1 MITREVN
8 MSIWAVGTDDGK
20 STYEIRRKWGEE
32 GKKALV
38 IELYPTISV
47 ENCGMLDVSTMH
59 FVNDFGWSE
68 MRIVNLYAN
77 VITKKPSVGELQEN
91 SLAYIE
97 EILEEEDIKAYDIVI
112 AWGNSLLTHKGTTNV
127 KIDLLS
133 MLEEKGLDK
142 NVKCISVEGISM
154 KSIGVHPLYLGL
166 HYPREKWNLI
176 DYPLK
181 ESLSALVQNEKQDK
195 AEKEKKVTNTAKK
208 KGKAEKHEHKNQDVG
223 SVENVKTGQ
232 SVVD

>member
-1 MITREVN
+1 M
-8 MSIWAVGTDDGK
+8 
-20 STYEIRRKWGEE
+20 
-32 GKKALV
+32 
-38 IELYPTISV
+38 
-47 ENCGMLDVSTMH
+47 
-59 FVNDFGWSE
+59 
-68 MRIVNLYAN
+68 
-77 VITKKPSVGELQEN
+77 
-91 SLAYIE
+91 
-97 EILEEEDIKAYDIVI
+97 
-112 AWGNSLLTHKGTTNV
+112 LTHKGTTNV

>member
-1 MITREVN
+1 M
-8 MSIWAVGTDDGK
+8 
-20 STYEIRRKWGEE
+20 
-32 GKKALV
+32 
-38 IELYPTISV
+38 
-47 ENCGMLDVSTMH
+47 
-59 FVNDFGWSE
+59 
-68 MRIVNLYAN
+68 
-77 VITKKPSVGELQEN
+77 
-91 SLAYIE
+91 
-97 EILEEEDIKAYDIVI
+97 EEEDIKTYDIVI
-112 AWGNSLLTHKGTTNV
+112 AWGNSLLTHKGTTNF

-142 NVKCISVEGISM
+142 NVKCISVEGISL
-154 KSIGVHPLYLGL
+154 KSVGVHPLYLGL

-181 ESLSALVQNEKQDK
+181 ESLNALVQNEKQDET
-195 AEKEKKVTNTAKK
+195 EKEKKVTNTAKK